1 MKFLL
6 LFLVPLSLLAA
17 PKAIRQ
23 FPLDEYSVVR
33 LEVPFANGNTTV
45 LFPSSIGGLYGAKI
59 TRDPVKPADFL
70 LTYQNGSHYFQLR
83 ALQPKAKDTLTVIYN
98 RKAYILQVEASETPV
113 FTATFYQDSDSA
125 RRTARAT
132 VDPARLLALVDK
144 AKAYPVL
151 SPVHPD
157 AYENIEHVKPA
168 RIMRYKNFRVYVDEV
183 FRFEA
188 DDTLVFRV
196 LLQNE
201 SLYPICYDKELI
213 SVRLS
218 DRIYSQS
225 LVDASG
231 EIPPGSLNAKGEI
244 QPGAAVPLYFAIT
257 GTPSGGRNNL
267 SADNRWNVLIPA
279 YPRAE
284 AVTTAAQ

>member
-6 LFLVPLSLLAA
+6 LFLIPLCLHAA

-23 FPLDEYSVVR
+23 FPLDEYCVVR
-33 LEVPFANGNTTV
+33 LEVPFANGNSTV

-59 TRDPVKPADFL
+59 TRDPGKPADFL
-70 LTYQNGSHYFQLR
+70 LTYQPGSHYFQVR

-98 RKAYILQVEASETPV
+98 RKAYILQLEASETPV
-113 FTATFYQDSDSA
+113 FTVTFYRDSDF
-125 RRTARAT
+125 RKGTRAA

-151 SPVHPD
+151 SPVRPD
-157 AYENIEHVKPA
+157 AYETVEHVKPA
-168 RIMRYKNFRVYVDEV
+168 RIMRYKNFRVYLDEV

-188 DDTLVFRV
+188 DDTLVFRI

-201 SLYPICYDKELI
+201 SLYPIRYDKELI

-225 LVDASG
+225 FVDASG

-244 QPGAAVPLYFAIT
+244 QPGAAVPAYFAIT
-257 GTPSGGRNNL
+257 GTPNGGRNNL